1 MKKIKKNISIFIENY
16 VAGGSDKIARDLID
30 NLEYEKC
37 YLFVNSRND
46 FSMLLSKPLPKNCEL
61 IKYGIKTIPELGLFA
76 NSLKNKNLIIYFF
89 LKVFNLIIRY
99 PLLVV
104 YIFYFYSLL
113 RKYPIDIFFSNNGG
127 YPGGE
132 CNRVATLVSS
142 ILKIK
147 NYHIVHNLAT
157 FPFFKPYKYIEYFID
172 WILSK
177 KTTFIC
183 VSNQTKDYLLDKRN
197 IRCTPLVI
205 TNGVQKIYNNIKTF
219 NKDYTTIK
227 LLNIGALGE
236 RKNQLMLIES
246 INILKSNGYEN
257 ITLYLVGKEEDEGYL
272 KFLKSKIEEYK
283 LQDKVF
289 FEGFQNNPYKYY
301 DICDIFILSSK
312 VESFALVRV
321 EAMSVGM
328 PIITTDVGDANLQV
342 INNENGYIV
351 YDFNEM
357 VDCIEKYIKD
367 SSLIKSHSI
376 RGFEIYNNFFTIEN
390 MIKKYQDLIEGDIN

>member
-1 MKKIKKNISIFIENY
+1 
-16 VAGGSDKIARDLID
+16 
-30 NLEYEKC
+30 
-37 YLFVNSRND
+37 
-46 FSMLLSKPLPKNCEL
+46 
-61 IKYGIKTIPELGLFA
+61 
-76 NSLKNKNLIIYFF
+76 
-89 LKVFNLIIRY
+89 
-99 PLLVV
+99 
-104 YIFYFYSLL
+104 
-113 RKYPIDIFFSNNGG
+113 
-127 YPGGE
+127 
-132 CNRVATLVSS
+132 
-142 ILKIK
+142 
-147 NYHIVHNLAT
+147 
-157 FPFFKPYKYIEYFID
+157 
-172 WILSK
+172 
-177 KTTFIC
+177 
-183 VSNQTKDYLLDKRN
+183 
-197 IRCTPLVI
+197 
-205 TNGVQKIYNNIKTF
+205 
-219 NKDYTTIK
+219 
-227 LLNIGALGE
+227 
-236 RKNQLMLIES
+236 MLIES

-289 FEGFQNNPYKYY
+289 FEGFQSNPYKYY